1 MRWFISGQ
9 RRSSSA
15 TRNAD
20 PEPLL
25 IKISPLTKEEDVKDK
40 EEPEQKQQQNLHNG
54 HVPEGKFKR
63 CSFSRFAFFYLA
75 KRPLKSGPLRRH
87 K

>member
-25 IKISPLTKEEDVKDK
+25 IKISPLTNASENDDKVKDK
-40 EEPEQKQQQNLHNG
+40 EAISPEKQQLQHNSLHNG
-54 HVPEGKFKR
+54 HVPEGH
-63 CSFSRFAFFYLA
+63 FS
-75 KRPLKSGPLRRH
+75 H
-87 K
+87 

>member
-15 TRNAD
+15 TRGTD

-25 IKISPLTKEEDVKDK
+25 IKISPLTNASEDVKDK
-40 EEPEQKQQQNLHNG
+40 EAISTAKAEPTSSHNG
-54 HVPEGKFKR
+54 HVPEGKLFLF
-63 CSFSRFAFFYLA
+63 SFFTLYDLS
-75 KRPLKSGPLRRH
+75 KPT
-87 K
+87 

>member
-15 TRNAD
+15 TRGTD

-25 IKISPLTKEEDVKDK
+25 IKISPLTNNSEDVKDK
-40 EEPEQKQQQNLHNG
+40 EETAIAETTSSLHNG
-54 HVPEGKFKR
+54 HVPEGKLFLFSFFTLCDLYEPTFKN
-63 CSFSRFAFFYLA
+63 
-75 KRPLKSGPLRRH
+75 
-87 K
+87 

>member
-1 MRWFISGQ
+1 MSSIMRWFISGQ

-25 IKISPLTKEEDVKDK
+25 IKISPLTNTSENEDKVKDK
-40 EEPEQKQQQNLHNG
+40 EASISSEKQQQNSLHNG
-54 HVPEGKFKR
+54 HVPEGKLFL
-63 CSFSRFAFFYLA
+63 FSLRFF
-75 KRPLKSGPLRRH
+75 SM
-87 K
+87 

>member
-54 HVPEGKFKR
+54 HVPEGKLFLF
-63 CSFSRFAFFYLA
+63 SFRFFYLA